1 MTIPYKDK
9 NTRGILYHNDEFWQE
24 FVAQAHKEHLQ
35 VAVHC
40 IGDAAIHQINSA
52 YATQDREEVKE
63 LRDELIH
70 CEVTPDS
77 LIQEIAKS
85 GAVAVMQPAFD
96 LLWGGNSG
104 LYSERLGDRYKIMNR
119 FQSLSRQ
126 GISICSSSDWY
137 VTDMN
142 IAMSLYALIHHHN
155 PQEKLEPI
163 EAIKSYTENN
173 SWLNHTEDSLGIIEE
188 GYIADLSVMDTDF
201 TKLFDWNKVR
211 TLLIIK
217 DGNIVYDDR

>member
-1 MTIPYKDK
+1 
-9 NTRGILYHNDEFWQE
+9 
-24 FVAQAHKEHLQ
+24 
-35 VAVHC
+35 
-40 IGDAAIHQINSA
+40 
-52 YATQDREEVKE
+52 
-63 LRDELIH
+63 
-70 CEVTPDS
+70 
-77 LIQEIAKS
+77 
-85 GAVAVMQPAFD
+85 QPAFD

-173 SWLNHTEDSLGIIEE
+173 SWLNHTEDSLGKIEE